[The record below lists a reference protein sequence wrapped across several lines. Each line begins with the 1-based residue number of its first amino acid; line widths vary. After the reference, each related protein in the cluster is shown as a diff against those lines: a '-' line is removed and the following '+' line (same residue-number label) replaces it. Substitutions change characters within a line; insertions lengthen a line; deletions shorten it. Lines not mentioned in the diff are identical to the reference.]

1 MQLLEDRRQKTA
13 KFEDKRRRE
22 MGESSVSH
30 ELNMEHSSEGS
41 SEEQYIDVSYIHNE
55 VTENESSDNLSC
67 SGGVP

>member
-1 MQLLEDRRQKTA
+1 
-13 KFEDKRRRE
+13 